1 MSRYLKIKSGFKL
14 TSLAMSVSL
23 MGLSGASLADNA
35 PHAIFY
41 DGVYHDYK
49 SLVKKSNA
57 RFSDPVSYIT
67 NSPSGGLIY
76 VFQNGNI
83 AHEKDGILS
92 VGNVFYKD
100 KNLLELIPIQKSPV
114 KEVVSQEESFGDLE
128 DSDLESAAKL
138 VMHALLKGVAEARSA
153 SSNPEQDK
161 GFKELGKFQAEG
173 KVPDNEKNA
182 IEELLFKS
190 EQNEMTGD
198 VKNELID
205 SASNDP
211 RVKKLI
217 DEHGR
222 DVAFDFI
229 EMAGLTP
236 ERVFYEQMYAR
247 TFGIEQTFGEAS
259 GKRLVLFVDPNCPH
273 SRNLFSEFQ
282 RNKENLQGLTVDW
295 VIANRSDQM
304 LDSYE
309 QGALLQDGEFKNG
322 KLKMDFVPTE
332 VDPKYRVRVIHNTN
346 VLNYMTKRAGYD
358 RLAMPSAFGI
368 NPNGEPFFIRGSVEV
383 DDFLMTSLGSFEKRT
398 AFNRKA
404 EVVTSDMLDKTG
416 LEEYSKKGF
425 KE

>member
-1 MSRYLKIKSGFKL
+1 
-14 TSLAMSVSL
+14 
-23 MGLSGASLADNA
+23 MGISAASLADNA

-41 DGVYHDYK
+41 DGAYHDYK

-92 VGNVFYKD
+92 VGNIFYKD
-100 KNLLELIPIQKSPV
+100 KNLLSIIPIQKHSGQSAV
-114 KEVVSQEESFGDLE
+114 EQELSSGDLNKGGSE
-128 DSDLESAAKL
+128 DAIKRAIE
-138 VMHALLKGVAEARSA
+138 ALLKGAEEAKSA
-153 SSNPEQDK
+153 GLNAE
-161 GFKELGKFQAEG
+161 EG
-173 KVPDNEKNA
+173 KAPGSEEKA
-182 IEELLFKS
+182 MEELFFKS
-190 EQNEMTGD
+190 EQNEMTED

-205 SASNDP
+205 SASSDP

-217 DEHGR
+217 DKHGR

-229 EMAGLTP
+229 EMASLTP

-282 RNKENLQGLTVDW
+282 KNKEKLQGLTVDW

-304 LDSYE
+304 LDSHE

-322 KLKMDFVPTE
+322 KLKMDFVPTKVE
-332 VDPKYRVRVIHNTN
+332 PKYRVRVIHNTN

-398 AFNRKA
+398 AFNRNA